1 MTRPNILQPGQTYTF
16 SKYFELPYTPA
27 DILAELGCSF
37 ERTSLQLPKY
47 SGELDYLNFLNRY
60 LQRNILVVNS
70 ISETAKRE
78 ALIAPILFEVCDQTQ
93 NQLNIEYPINV
104 SERLRGSFDYYVSA
118 VNNLLVVEAKQSDL
132 SKGFTQLAVELIA
145 LDQWTNSQTSLLYGA
160 VTNGEDWR
168 FGIYYRQDKR
178 VVQDIKLY
186 RVPEEL
192 EDLVRV
198 IVEILS

>member
-1 MTRPNILQPGQTYTF
+1 MTRPHILEPNQIYTF
-16 SKYFELPYTPA
+16 SKYFELPYAPA

-47 SGELDYLNFLNRY
+47 SEEVDYLDFLNRY
-60 LQRNILVVNS
+60 LRRNILVVNS

-78 ALIAPILFEVCDQTQ
+78 ALIAPILLKVCDHTK

-104 SERLRGSFDYYVSA
+104 SERLRGNFNYYVSA
-118 VNNLLVVEAKQSDL
+118 SNNLLVVEAKQSDL

-145 LDQWTNSQTSLLYGA
+145 LDQWTNSQTALLYGT

-168 FGIYYRQDKR
+168 FGIFYRQDKR
-178 VVQDIKLY
+178 IVQDIKLY

-192 EDLVRV
+192 EELVRV
-198 IVEILS
+198 IVGILS